1 MDDKMMGDDMDVE
14 NVGIMQGFLDSMD
27 EGEEDDEEYGGDD
40 YAAVDRRPDSPEIL
54 MNNLRGD
61 MRSIDARRDEL
72 ADLVGYAAAAET
84 PESVLAMLQPVLAG
98 QGPAGAAGA
107 GIGGLAPSMDMAQ
120 GPQPPMAPAPMPPGA
135 PGAPGAEMAPPPAD
149 GGIAA
154 LLGGAGAAP
163 GGQPPV
169 GMARGGYVQNFSR
182 GSGPGAVTPSNDEVS
197 LNFPGVGSEQGYL
210 TPVSAQED
218 APAAASDGAALYSP
232 EMLATAER
240 LSRELL
246 NRPTATVPSLGSLV
260 ERRAPEYQKI
270 LGDTTASSQAQLLF
284 ELGQRAFNFAGN
296 VDDAGRPLRGGMLS
310 RLAQASR
317 SLPGAIG
324 RHVSEIDKGQRQIK
338 LLAMQAAEKDIDQIN
353 AANQALTK
361 EQRALVGE
369 VLKGDAKARAAAAK
383 ALGTSIFSKGDWQW
397 SIINQPNLLARW
409 ASGLTNPTEDGLIQ
423 SALTELEK
431 PVEWDEVD
439 PNNPARMRRVS
450 RPGVVPPFARQFQ
463 KYRQEFEKTGKPNP
477 AVLAAAPTEVSP
489 GSPLA
494 ADVPAV
500 PGSASAAAVTAG
512 GAGAPGEPKPYLS
525 PGGTQPTPGGGA
537 TPPPAPAIK
546 PISLWRDRHLITG
559 PVSAALGTFSAV
571 PGLGD
576 PMKEITKARADAEL
590 YAERLINAMLKST
603 QGSVKEQDRLKNVMK
618 VRPSTFRDP
627 DNYGTNL
634 IALGDALRTTISENL
649 ALHKD
654 QSAKNEDRL
663 LAYKKAQEL
672 QKIYDQLDLP
682 PVVYS
687 QEQMEKL
694 FKAGY
699 PELLW
704 YGLRPIQPQDA
715 PLTTRR
721 R

>member
-40 YAAVDRRPDSPEIL
+40 YATVDRRPDSPEIL

-84 PESVLAMLQPVLAG
+84 PEAVLAMLQPVLAA

-107 GIGGLAPSMDMAQ
+107 GIGGLPPSAAMAQ
-120 GPQPPMAPAPMPPGA
+120 GPQPPMAPPPMPPGA

-154 LLGGAGAAP
+154 LLAGAGGAPAP
-163 GGQPPV
+163 GGQPPI
-169 GMARGGYVQNFSR
+169 GMAHGGYVQNFAR
-182 GSGPGAVTPSNDEVS
+182 GSGPGAVTPTNDEVS
-197 LNFPGVGSEQGYL
+197 LNFPGMGTEQGYL

-260 ERRAPEYQKI
+260 EQRAPEYRKI

-383 ALGTSIFSKGDWQW
+383 ALGTSIFGKGDWEW
-397 SIINQPNLLARW
+397 SIVNQPNLLARW
-409 ASGLTNPTEDGLIQ
+409 SSGLTNATEDGLIQ
-423 SALTELEK
+423 SAITKLEQ
-431 PVEWDEVD
+431 PTFYEEVD
-439 PNNPARMRRVS
+439 PNNPSQRRQVT
-450 RPGVVPPFARQFQ
+450 RPGILPPFVKQFRN
-463 KYRQEFEKTGKPNP
+463 YRAEFEKTGKPN
-477 AVLAAAPTEVSP
+477 AALLSSAPTEVSP

-494 ADVPAV
+494 EDVPATSV
-500 PGSASAAAVTAG
+500 S
-512 GAGAPGEPKPYLS
+512 AGAPGVPGEPKPFLS
-525 PGGTQPTPGGGA
+525 PGGKETTPGGGA

-559 PVSAALGTFSAV
+559 PVSAALATISAV

-603 QGSVKEQDRLKNVMK
+603 QGSVKEQERLKNVMQ

-627 DNYGTNL
+627 DNYGTKL
-634 IALGDALRTTISENL
+634 ISLGDDLRTMIKENL

-663 LAYKKAQEL
+663 TAYRKAQEL

-682 PVVYS
+682 PVVYTV
-687 QEQMEKL
+687 EDARKL
-694 FKAGY
+694 FKMGY

-704 YGLRPIQPQDA
+704 EGLEPIQQRTG
-715 PLTTRR
+715 PLVTRKGR
-721 R
+721 